1 MQCCMFIIL
10 SLERWKQKD
19 QKLISFSA
27 KYLRYCLKNNK
38 NNPNEN
44 VEVIILVDGEDWPW
58 LPCPHGLGFKRRVP
72 PYLAFACS

>member
-44 VEVIILVDGEDWPW
+44 VEVIILVDGETGPGFPAHKDW
-58 LPCPHGLGFKRRVP
+58 GLKGV
-72 PYLAFACS
+72 CHHT